1 MAHQQHILALDARF
15 LNYKRFFVN
24 RFKDEK
30 RTEIE
35 LIGMG
40 LQQGFNEASSDY
52 FDLWYEKAREH
63 LFIGQREGLEHAPQ
77 YRQILPYTV
86 IAQNE
91 TRGVDFSQDRL
102 TVYQRTKKVGEA
114 RLAGNYSIGAGGHI
128 DVADMIFNEDSVVD
142 LKQTI
147 LRSMLRELIEEF
159 IFLDGERQ
167 VPPEELV
174 NAITFVPAG
183 FIRDD
188 ANTVGE
194 VHLGVVNVVYVPHEW
209 TVSVRSPKDGE
220 EVEHLDAGGGTAAY
234 ILSRGQKF
242 ENWSQILLEEFAQVG
257 RMVSPQ
263 ATPANP
269 HAIVAVTEMG
279 DTIESLAAQFGVNV
293 GELLRLNPVLASVD
307 FEGGGVC
314 EAGWRLWITDPDAKT
329 EAPLEAAPA
338 APSLVV
344 PTAITVKDGQSFKQI
359 CAQYSID
366 PIALIRMNDLPA
378 FGDVVDLRT
387 GQRLYLKAP
396 AKFQLRPGD
405 TLEKICERFDRP
417 INVVRQL
424 NRFAPNETMVPG
436 RMVQLFGE
444 HPLKDNDGA
453 ADETSGLGAT
463 ILGTIGRL

>member
-1 MAHQQHILALDARF
+1 MPHPQHILALDARF

-30 RTEIE
+30 KIE
-35 LIGMG
+35 VELPGMG
-40 LQQGFNEASSDY
+40 LVQGFNEATSDY
-52 FDLWYEKAREH
+52 FDIWYEKASEH
-63 LFIGQREGLEHAPQ
+63 LIVGQREGLEHAPEF
-77 YRQILPYTV
+77 RQILPYTV
-86 IAQNE
+86 IAQNPV
-91 TRGVDFSQDRL
+91 RGVDFSQDRL
-102 TVYQRTKKVGEA
+102 TVYQRTKKVGET

-174 NAITFVPAG
+174 NAISFVPAG

-188 ANTVGE
+188 TNTVGQ

-209 TVSVRSPKDGE
+209 TVQVRPPKEGE
-220 EVEHLDAGGGTAAY
+220 EAEHLDAGGGTAAY

-263 ATPANP
+263 ATPASP

-279 DTIESLAAQFGVNV
+279 DTIESLCAQFAVSAE
-293 GELLRLNPVLASVD
+293 ELVRLNPVLKTVD
-307 FEGGGVC
+307 DDG
-314 EAGWRLWITDPDAKT
+314 ALPNGWRLWITDPDAPVAPVDAAEPG
-329 EAPLEAAPA
+329 EAVVIDTPLTY
-338 APSLVV
+338 V
-344 PTAITVKDGQSFKQI
+344 VKDGETFESI
-359 CAQYSID
+359 CTRFGVEGTK
-366 PIALIRMNDLPA
+366 IALMNQMTRPIREND
-378 FGDVVDLRT
+378 
-387 GQRLYLKAP
+387 RLYLKAP

-436 RMVQLFGE
+436 RMIQLFGE
-444 HPLKDNDGA
+444 HPLKDNDGS

>member
-1 MAHQQHILALDARF
+1 MHNQHILALDARF

-30 RTEIE
+30 QTEVE
-35 LIGMG
+35 LPGMG
-40 LQQGFNEASSDY
+40 LVQGFNEATSDY
-52 FDLWYEKAREH
+52 FDIWYEKACEH
-63 LFIGQREGLEHAPQ
+63 LFIAQREGLEHAPQ

-86 IAQNE
+86 IAQNPV
-91 TRGVDFSQDRL
+91 RGVDFSQDRL
-102 TVYQRTKKVGEA
+102 TVYQRTKKVGEN
-114 RLAGNYSIGAGGHI
+114 RLAGNFSIGAGGHI
-128 DVADMIFNEDSVVD
+128 DVADLIFSEDSVVD

-147 LRSMLRELIEEF
+147 LRALLRELIEEF
-159 IFLDGERQ
+159 IFLDGERE
-167 VPPEELV
+167 VSPEELV
-174 NAITFVPAG
+174 QAITFVPAG

-188 ANTVGE
+188 TNTVGQ

-209 TVSVRSPKDGE
+209 TVRVRPPKDGE
-220 EVEHLDAGGGTAAY
+220 EAEHLDAGGGTAAY

-269 HAIVAVTEMG
+269 HAIVAVTELG
-279 DTIESLAAQFGVNV
+279 DTIESLCAQFAVSAE
-293 GELLRLNPVLASVD
+293 ELVRLNPVLKTVD
-307 FEGGGVC
+307 DDG
-314 EAGWRLWITDPDAKT
+314 ALPNGWRLWITDPDAKT

-338 APSLVV
+338 APSLEV

-359 CAQYSID
+359 CAQYGID

-378 FGDVVDLRT
+378 FGDVIDLRV

-396 AKFQLRPGD
+396 VKFQLRPGD

-417 INVVRQL
+417 INIVRQL

-436 RMVQLFGE
+436 RMIQLFGE
-444 HPLKDNDGA
+444 HPLKDYVDSVKNA
-453 ADETSGLGAT
+453 ESAT
-463 ILGTIGRL
+463 